1 MKFGIYFAYWEQDWD
16 TDYLKYVKK
25 VSDLGFDV
33 LEVGAAGIVNMSD
46 ENLYSLRSE
55 AEKYN
60 ITLTA
65 GIGLPKENDV
75 SSQDENIRQNGIDFM
90 KKIIDALHKAGIRK
104 IGGTIYSYWPVDYTK
119 PINKPEA
126 RKQSIKSMRELA
138 DYAAQYDITLLIE
151 TLNRF
156 EQFLVNDAKEA
167 VELVKDIGKDNVK
180 VMLDSFHMNIEE
192 DFIADAIRYT
202 GDYLGHFH
210 IGECNRKVP
219 GKGHMPWSDMGQA
232 LHDIN
237 YDGCI
242 VMEPF
247 VRQGGIVGSDIKV
260 WRDLS
265 ENADEAKLDAD
276 IKESLKYVKREFFN
290 NHNLT
295 E

>member
-33 LEVGAAGIVNMSD
+33 LEVGAAGIVNMSEED
-46 ENLYSLRSE
+46 LYSLRSE

-75 SSQDENIRQNGIDFM
+75 SSQDENVRRNGIDFM
-90 KKIIDALHKAGIRK
+90 KKILDALHKAGIRK

-119 PINKPEA
+119 PINKPET
-126 RKQSIKSMRELA
+126 RKQSIKSMMELA

-192 DFIADAIRYT
+192 DFIGDAIRYT

-232 LHDIN
+232 LRDIN
-237 YDGCI
+237 YDGYI

-265 ENADEAKLDAD
+265 DNADEAKLDAD
-276 IKESLKYVKREFFN
+276 IKESLQFVKGHF
-290 NHNLT
+290 
-295 E
+295 

>member
-1 MKFGIYFAYWEQDWD
+1 MKFGVYFAYWEQNWD
-16 TDYLKYVKK
+16 TSYLQYVKK
-25 VSDLGFDV
+25 AANLGFDV

-46 ENLYSLRSE
+46 EDLYALKLE

-65 GIGLPKENDV
+65 GIGLPKEYDV
-75 SSQDENIRQNGIDFM
+75 SSQNENVRQNGIAFM
-90 KKIIDALHKAGIRK
+90 KRILDALHKAGIHS

-126 RKQSIKSMRELA
+126 RKQSIESMKELA
-138 DYAAQYDITLLIE
+138 DYAAQFDITLLVE
-151 TLNRF
+151 VLNRF

-167 VELVKDIGKDNVK
+167 IELVKDINKDNVK

-192 DFIADAIRYT
+192 DDIGDAIRST
-202 GDYLGHFH
+202 GEYLGEFH

-219 GKGHMPWSDMGQA
+219 GKGHMPWAEIGQA
-232 LHDIN
+232 LRDIN
-237 YDGCI
+237 YNGCV

-247 VRQGGIVGSDIKV
+247 VRPGGIVGSDIKI

-276 IKESLKYVKREFFN
+276 IKESLEYVKKEF
-290 NHNLT
+290 LG
-295 E
+295 

>member
-1 MKFGIYFAYWEQDWD
+1 MMKFGTYFAYWEQSWD

-25 VSDLGFDV
+25 VADLGFDV

-46 ENLYSLRSE
+46 EALYALKAE

-65 GIGLPKENDV
+65 GIGLPKQYDV
-75 SSQDENIRQNGIDFM
+75 SAQDENVRQHGIAFM
-90 KKIIDALHKAGIRK
+90 KKILDALHKAGIRA
-104 IGGTIYSYWPVDYTK
+104 IGGTIYSYWPADYSAA
-119 PINKPEA
+119 INKPAA
-126 RKQSIKSMRELA
+126 REQSIKSMRELA

-156 EQFLVNDAKEA
+156 EQFLLNDAKEA
-167 VELVKDIGKDNVK
+167 VEYVKEVNKDNVK

-192 DFIADAIRYT
+192 DHLGDAIRYT
-202 GDYLGHFH
+202 GKHLGHFH

-219 GKGHMPWSDMGQA
+219 GKGHMPWAEIGQA
-232 LHDIN
+232 LRDIN
-237 YDGCI
+237 YDGCV

-247 VRQGGIVGSDIKV
+247 VRPGGIVGADIKV

-265 ENADEAKLDAD
+265 DHADDAKLDAD
-276 IKESLKYVKREFFN
+276 IKESLEFVKKEF
-290 NHNLT
+290 LG
-295 E
+295 

>member
-1 MKFGIYFAYWEQDWD
+1 MKFGVYFAYWEQDWD

-25 VSDLGFDV
+25 VSDLGFDA

-46 ENLYSLRSE
+46 DKLFTLKSE

-65 GIGLPKENDV
+65 GIGLPKEYDV
-75 SSQDENIRQNGIDFM
+75 SSLEDNIRQNGIAFM
-90 KKIIDALHKAGIRK
+90 KKILDALHKAGIQK

-126 RKQSIKSMRELA
+126 RKQSIKSMKELA

-156 EQFLVNDAKEA
+156 EQFLVNDVKEA
-167 VELVKDIGKDNVK
+167 VELVKEIDKDNVK

-192 DFIADAIRYT
+192 DLIGDAIRYA
-202 GDYLGHFH
+202 GNNLGHFH
-210 IGECNRKVP
+210 IGEGNRKVP
-219 GKGHMPWSDMGQA
+219 GKGHLPWSEMGQA
-232 LHDIN
+232 LRDIN

-247 VRQGGIVGSDIKV
+247 VRPGGIVGSDIKV

-265 ENADEAKLDAD
+265 ENADERKLDAD
-276 IKESLKYVKREFFN
+276 IKESLHFVKREF
-290 NHNLT
+290 LG
-295 E
+295 